1 MSSILQA
8 INNITQSPVTELMT
22 HFVGRNRVN
31 NIGYA
36 LEEYIKDSFAGTIN
50 NTDEN
55 DRNLKYSSVFSWM
68 GSQNNPPD
76 LIIRGGDSI
85 EVKKIQ
91 SPRAGLALNSS
102 YPKARLHSH
111 SPMITSACRN
121 CEEWT
126 EKDII
131 YAVGH
136 TNDNTLCSLWL
147 VYGDCYAA
155 DNEIYERIKN
165 TISSGIEGISDVEF
179 AETNELGRVNRV
191 DPLGITYLRI
201 RGMWHIENPSVVYQ
215 YIHEMNLA
223 NRFNLAVI
231 MKTEKFN
238 SFPDEDKQKIID
250 NDTISISDVLI
261 KNPNNPAILINS
273 KLITY
278 TLQ

>member
-1 MSSILQA
+1 MGNILVA
-8 INNITQSPVTELMT
+8 INNIAENPVIELSN
-22 HFVGRNRVN
+22 HYRGRNRIN
-31 NIGYA
+31 NVGYA

-55 DRNLKYSSVFSWM
+55 DRNLKYSRVFSYM

-76 LIIRGGDSI
+76 LILRGGDAV

-91 SPRAGLALNSS
+91 SPRSGLALNSS
-102 YPKARLHSH
+102 YPKSKLHAS
-111 SPMITSACRN
+111 SEMITNACRT
-121 CEEWT
+121 CEDWKT
-126 EKDII
+126 KDII

-136 TNDNTLCSLWL
+136 TDDIVLRSLWL

-155 DNEIYERIKN
+155 DSEIYERIRT
-165 TISSGIEGISDVEF
+165 TISTGIRGIPDVEF
-179 AETNELGRVNRV
+179 ASTNELGRVNRV

-201 RGMWHIENPSVVYQ
+201 RGMWGIDNPRTVFQ
-215 YIHEMNLA
+215 YVHNMNSN

-231 MKTEKFN
+231 LSTAKFN
-238 SFPDEDKQKIID
+238 SFPDEDKKRINENSSI
-250 NDTISISDVLI
+250 TISDVLI

-278 TLQ
+278 TLV